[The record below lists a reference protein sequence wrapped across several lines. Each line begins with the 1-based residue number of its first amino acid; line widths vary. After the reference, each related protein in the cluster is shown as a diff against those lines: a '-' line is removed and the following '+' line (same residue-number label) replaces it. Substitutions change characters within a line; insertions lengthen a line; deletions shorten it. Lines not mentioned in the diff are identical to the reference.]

1 MDTQT
6 RTKPAWLRK
15 KHVVN
20 PNQGLVEEILTN
32 LSLNTVCREAMCP
45 NYMECFARKTAT
57 FLILGKNCT
66 RNCAFC
72 NVTHSDPLPADPDEP
87 ERVGKAA
94 AGLGLRYVVVTSVT
108 RDDLPDGG
116 AAHFAAVV
124 REIRKR
130 SPAAAIEVLIP
141 DFQGNEAA
149 LAVVAET
156 GPTVISHNV
165 ETVSGLYSQV
175 RAQADYRRSLGV
187 IKNIGRL
194 NSRIRSKSGIM
205 VGLGETREQV
215 LELFEDL
222 RSVGCSIL
230 TIGQYLAP
238 SRKHYPVKE
247 FVRPETFDEYKAT
260 AMSMGFEYVA
270 SAPFVRSS
278 YRADDALGL

>member
-1 MDTQT
+1 
-6 RTKPAWLRK
+6 
-15 KHVVN
+15 
-20 PNQGLVEEILTN
+20 
-32 LSLNTVCREAMCP
+32 
-45 NYMECFARKTAT
+45 
-57 FLILGKNCT
+57 
-66 RNCAFC
+66 
-72 NVTHSDPLPADPDEP
+72 LPADPDEP